1 MLESSDSRGV
11 TPRVRK
17 AVILVAGF
25 GTRLLPAAKSQ
36 PKEMLPVGRKP
47 CVQYVVEE
55 MYAAGIREI
64 LFVTGRK
71 KTSIEDFFDAD
82 PELERRLAESG
93 NQELLDELA
102 WSNDGEMT
110 FFFTRQ
116 AQQRGN
122 GDAVRL
128 AEQFVGDE
136 PFVVAFGDTIIRS
149 RNERNL
155 VGNMI
160 ESHLRSG
167 AKATFAVEEVPMD
180 EVFRY
185 GVVQPKGEVVNG
197 ELEISGLVE
206 KPDRAKAPSNLAI
219 VPRYIFDRSIFDAI
233 RMTLPGKNGEI
244 WLADSIGIL
253 LKQSASVRC
262 VTLGQGDQRYDIG
275 NFPTYFKAFIDL
287 ALADEKFGYIVR
299 QYIDSLALKL

>member
-1 MLESSDSRGV
+1 MGMNSEAAAGA
-11 TPRVRK
+11 TRVRK

-55 MYAAGIREI
+55 MHAAGIREI

-71 KTSIEDFFDAD
+71 KSSIEDFFDAD

-93 NQELLDELA
+93 NQDLLDELA

-128 AEQFVGDE
+128 AEQFVGEE
-136 PFVVAFGDTIIRS
+136 PFVVAFGDTIIKS
-149 RNERNL
+149 DGTVNL
-155 VGNMI
+155 LRQMI
-160 ESHLRSG
+160 ESHLRG
-167 AKATFAVEEVPMD
+167 NARATFAVEEVPFD

-185 GVVQPKGEVVNG
+185 GVVRPMGSSEG
-197 ELEISGLVE
+197 AEFEISGIVE
-206 KPDRAKAPSNLAI
+206 KPDRTNAPSNLAI

-233 RMTLPGKNGEI
+233 RMTLPGKSGEI
-244 WLADSIGIL
+244 WLSDAMGIL
-253 LKQSASVRC
+253 LKQGHSVRC
-262 VTLGQGDQRYDIG
+262 VRLGAGDKRYDIG

-287 ALADEKFGYIVR
+287 AIADEKYGYTVR
-299 QYIDSLALKL
+299 QYLTSLALEL